1 MAAVQ
6 PRTRPRLNIAIANS
20 RPKPAATTTSK
31 FDNAENSHAAAGLIV
46 AAPPLSVFLTN
57 VRLLD
62 LDLLPDWPGITISTF
77 STTGVQG
84 QKRRV
89 QCVEWVLFKLFEI
102 WDPEET
108 RSVSTLVSRKGKLHV
123 GYRWL
128 TKKQKLSSLFPPHD
142 QIQSINLRTAL
153 LRALDAVKKNGFLGR
168 DSVIRKTM
176 LDDCKGERLEEVL
189 SYFSTAV
196 LKRVTGEGMT
206 AAGQHSPI
214 AVKLALENRG
224 YDGDNTELQAMNL
237 AHRDSLSRFL
247 EDKDK
252 LRSKYRDFAEL
263 LSIKERGLARRMEA
277 IQAKEVNDKQDTLS
291 NNAKEEMRRLV
302 RNNWSG
308 NEDWMETLLKGDC
321 HATKESGLLGM
332 PFDRVWR
339 RVQQD
344 RLAEI
349 EDDSR
354 GLLEQLDCRVKLQ
367 KERLARWTAFRS
379 SSFDQTA
386 EAPVSPS
393 KRRDP
398 AEIPNR
404 GIDFQFSGHHG
415 LQVGATSQALGT
427 SHWEWKSKD
436 SQSYDQLLSALTD
449 DLAHIK
455 KVDST
460 ALKFLGQKKAR
471 DSLGAGFADSGG
483 NVSEMSDLE
492 DEPYEAVMTDTP
504 VRTNRVKLDSLR
516 RHVVKPRMSVSEI
529 FIQSTSTQSSSSSS
543 SSDEQPIPRQEEF
556 LIHPTDE
563 LEEHEPALSPTQD
576 MADDILEAMD
586 HASPSPILHPKPRP
600 ALSLAQRTRLS
611 MVGNQSPLLNE
622 EGAELPLRPRVSR
635 NEAEAISPPEPGPVK
650 ADLEGMDL
658 ASRTRLSMAGFE
670 QAQKKAQL
678 KRRESLRRNKAL
690 PRKEDIGLAKLN
702 EEERR
707 ENGSTLDHEALTQE
721 LIMEEDMEAVFKSR
735 PKMRTSPLGSPAKG
749 W

>member
-20 RPKPAATTTSK
+20 RPKPAATTTSNH
-31 FDNAENSHAAAGLIV
+31 DNAEDSHAAAGFL
-46 AAPPLSVFLTN
+46 AAPPPLSVFLTN
-57 VRLLD
+57 LRLLD
-62 LDLLPDWPGITISTF
+62 LDLLPDWPDITISTF

-108 RSVSTLVSRKGKLHV
+108 RS
-123 GYRWL
+123 
-128 TKKQKLSSLFPPHD
+128 KLSSLFPPHD
-142 QIQSINLRTAL
+142 QIQSINLRAAL

-196 LKRVTGEGMT
+196 LKQVTEESMA
-206 AAGQHSPI
+206 AAGQHYPI
-214 AVKLALENRG
+214 VVKLALENRG

-237 AHRDSLSRFL
+237 AHRASLSRFL
-247 EDKDK
+247 EDKDG

-277 IQAKEVNDKQDTLS
+277 IRAKEANDTQDTLS

-349 EDDSR
+349 EDDPR
-354 GLLEQLDCRVKLQ
+354 GLLGQLDYRVKLQ

-379 SSFDQTA
+379 SSFGQTA

-393 KRRDP
+393 KRQDP
-398 AEIPNR
+398 AKIPNR

-415 LQVGATSQALGT
+415 LHVGATSQALGT
-427 SHWEWKSKD
+427 SQWEWKSKD
-436 SQSYDQLLSALTD
+436 SKSYDQLLSALTN
-449 DLAHIK
+449 DLTRIK

-460 ALKFLGQKKAR
+460 AQKFFGQKNSHLGTSE
-471 DSLGAGFADSGG
+471 DSLGAGFVDSRG
-483 NVSEMSDLE
+483 NVSEMSDLK
-492 DEPYEAVMTDTP
+492 DEPYETVMTDVP
-504 VRTNRVKLDSLR
+504 VRTNRAKLDSLR
-516 RHVVKPRMSVSEI
+516 RHVVKPQMSVSEI
-529 FIQSTSTQSSSSSS
+529 FIQSTSIQSSSSSS
-543 SSDEQPIPRQEEF
+543 PSNEQPVSRQEEF
-556 LIHPTDE
+556 PIHPTDE
-563 LEEHEPALSPTQD
+563 LEELEPVPSPTQD

-586 HASPSPILHPKPRP
+586 HASPSPILHPKPRS

-611 MVGNQSPLLNE
+611 MAGNQSPFLNE
-622 EGAELPLRPRVSR
+622 DGAELSLRPRFSR
-635 NEAEAISPPEPGPVK
+635 NEAGAISPSESGSVK

-690 PRKEDIGLAKLN
+690 PRKEEIGLAKLD
-702 EEERR
+702 EEGVGEDESR
-707 ENGSTLDHEALTQE
+707 LDHEALTQE

>member
-6 PRTRPRLNIAIANS
+6 PRMRPRLNIAIANS
-20 RPKPAATTTSK
+20 RPKPAAITTSNH
-31 FDNAENSHAAAGLIV
+31 DNAENSHAAAGFL
-46 AAPPLSVFLTN
+46 ATPPPLSVFLTN
-57 VRLLD
+57 LRLLN
-62 LDLLPDWPGITISTF
+62 LDLLPDWPDITISTF

-89 QCVEWVLFKLFEI
+89 QCVEWVLVKLFEI

-108 RSVSTLVSRKGKLHV
+108 RS
-123 GYRWL
+123 
-128 TKKQKLSSLFPPHD
+128 KLSSLFPPHD
-142 QIQSINLRTAL
+142 QIQSINLRAAL

-196 LKRVTGEGMT
+196 LKRVTEEGMT
-206 AAGQHSPI
+206 AASQHSPI

-237 AHRDSLSRFL
+237 AHRASLSRFL

-263 LSIKERGLARRMEA
+263 LSIKEQGLTRRMEA
-277 IQAKEVNDKQDTLS
+277 IRAKGVDGEQETLS

-349 EDDSR
+349 EDDPR
-354 GLLEQLDCRVKLQ
+354 GLLEQLDYRVKLQ

-379 SSFDQTA
+379 SSLGQTA

-398 AEIPNR
+398 AKIPNR
-404 GIDFQFSGHHG
+404 GIDFQFSVHHS
-415 LQVGATSQALGT
+415 LQIGATSQALGPRQL
-427 SHWEWKSKD
+427 EWKSKD
-436 SQSYDQLLSALTD
+436 SPSYDQLLSALTD
-449 DLAHIK
+449 DLVRIK

-460 ALKFLGQKKAR
+460 ALKFLGQKTPHLGTSE
-471 DSLGAGFADSGG
+471 DFVGAGFADSGG
-483 NVSEMSDLE
+483 NVSEMSNLE
-492 DEPYEAVMTDTP
+492 DEPYKTVMDDVP
-504 VRTNRVKLDSLR
+504 VRTNRAKLDSLR
-516 RHVVKPRMSVSEI
+516 RHVVKPQLSVSEI
-529 FIQSTSTQSSSSSS
+529 FVQSTSTQSSSSSS
-543 SSDEQPIPRQEEF
+543 PSDKQPVSRQEEF

-563 LEEHEPALSPTQD
+563 LEELEPVSSPTQD
-576 MADDILEAMD
+576 VADDILEAID
-586 HASPSPILHPKPRP
+586 HASPSPILYSKPRP
-600 ALSLAQRTRLS
+600 VLSLAQRTRLS
-611 MVGNQSPLLNE
+611 MAGNQFPFLDE
-622 EGAELPLRPRVSR
+622 ERAELPLRPRVSQ
-635 NEAEAISPPEPGPVK
+635 NETGAIPSSESGSVK

-690 PRKEDIGLAKLN
+690 PRKEDIGLVKLD
-702 EEERR
+702 EKWGKEDD
-707 ENGSTLDHEALTQE
+707 STLDHEALTQE

>member
-20 RPKPAATTTSK
+20 RPKPAATTTSNH
-31 FDNAENSHAAAGLIV
+31 DNAENSHATAGFL
-46 AAPPLSVFLTN
+46 APAPPLSVFLTN
-57 VRLLD
+57 LRLLN
-62 LDLLPDWPGITISTF
+62 LDLLPDWPDITISTF

-89 QCVEWVLFKLFEI
+89 QCVEWVLVKLFEM

-108 RSVSTLVSRKGKLHV
+108 RT
-123 GYRWL
+123 
-128 TKKQKLSSLFPPHD
+128 KLSSLFPPHD
-142 QIQSINLRTAL
+142 QIQSINLRAAL

-196 LKRVTGEGMT
+196 LKRVTEEGVT
-206 AAGQHSPI
+206 ASGQHSPI

-237 AHRDSLSRFL
+237 AHRASLSRLL
-247 EDKDK
+247 EDKNK
-252 LRSKYRDFAEL
+252 LRYKYRDFAEL
-263 LSIKERGLARRMEA
+263 LNIKERGLARRMEA
-277 IQAKEVNDKQDTLS
+277 IQVKEVNGKQDTLS

-308 NEDWMETLLKGDC
+308 NGDWMETLLKGDC
-321 HATKESGLLGM
+321 HATKESGLLSM

-339 RVQQD
+339 RVRQD

-354 GLLEQLDCRVKLQ
+354 GLLEQLDYRVKLQ

-379 SSFDQTA
+379 SSFGQTA

-398 AEIPNR
+398 AKIPNR

-415 LQVGATSQALGT
+415 LQVGTTSQALGT
-427 SHWEWKSKD
+427 SQWEWKSKD
-436 SQSYDQLLSALTD
+436 SQSYDQLLSALKD
-449 DLAHIK
+449 DLARIK
-455 KVDST
+455 KVDSS
-460 ALKFLGQKKAR
+460 ALKFLSQKNSHLGTSEDFA
-471 DSLGAGFADSGG
+471 GAGFADSGG

-492 DEPYEAVMTDTP
+492 DEPYKTVIDDVP
-504 VRTNRVKLDSLR
+504 VRTNRAKLDSLR
-516 RHVVKPRMSVSEI
+516 RHVVKPQISVSEL
-529 FIQSTSTQSSSSSS
+529 FIQSTSTQTLSSSSP
-543 SSDEQPIPRQEEF
+543 SDEQPVPRQEEL
-556 LIHPTDE
+556 LIHPRDE
-563 LEEHEPALSPTQD
+563 LEDLEPIPSPTQD

-586 HASPSPILHPKPRP
+586 HASPSSILHSKPRP

-611 MVGNQSPLLNE
+611 MAGNQSPLLNE
-622 EGAELPLRPRVSR
+622 EGTELPFRPRVSP
-635 NEAEAISPPEPGPVK
+635 NEAEAISPSESGSVK

-690 PRKEDIGLAKLN
+690 PRKEEIDLAKLD
-702 EEERR
+702 EEGGR
-707 ENGSTLDHEALTQE
+707 EDDSRLDHEALTQE

>member
-6 PRTRPRLNIAIANS
+6 PRTRPRLNIAITNS
-20 RPKPAATTTSK
+20 RPKPAATTTSNHN
-31 FDNAENSHAAAGLIV
+31 NAENSHADTGFLAP
-46 AAPPLSVFLTN
+46 APPLSVFLTN
-57 VRLLD
+57 LRLLN
-62 LDLLPDWPGITISTF
+62 LDLLPDWPDITISTF

-89 QCVEWVLFKLFEI
+89 QCVEWVLVKLFEM
-102 WDPEET
+102 WDLEET
-108 RSVSTLVSRKGKLHV
+108 RS
-123 GYRWL
+123 
-128 TKKQKLSSLFPPHD
+128 KLSSLFPPHD
-142 QIQSINLRTAL
+142 QIQSINLRAAL

-176 LDDCKGERLEEVL
+176 LDDCKGDRLEEVL

-196 LKRVTGEGMT
+196 LKRVTEEGVT

-224 YDGDNTELQAMNL
+224 FDGDNTELQAMNL
-237 AHRDSLSRFL
+237 AHRASLSRLL

-277 IQAKEVNDKQDTLS
+277 IRVKEVNGKQDMLS

-321 HATKESGLLGM
+321 HATKESDLLGM

-354 GLLEQLDCRVKLQ
+354 GLLEQLDYRVKLQ

-379 SSFDQTA
+379 SSFGQTA

-398 AEIPNR
+398 AKIPNR

-415 LQVGATSQALGT
+415 LQVGTASQAFGI
-427 SHWEWKSKD
+427 SQWEWKSKD
-436 SQSYDQLLSALTD
+436 SQSYDQLLSALKG
-449 DLAHIK
+449 DLARIK
-455 KVDST
+455 KVDSS
-460 ALKFLGQKKAR
+460 ALKFLGQQNSHLGTSEDFA
-471 DSLGAGFADSGG
+471 GAGFADSRR
-483 NVSEMSDLE
+483 NVSELSDLE
-492 DEPYEAVMTDTP
+492 DEPPYNTVVDDVP
-504 VRTNRVKLDSLR
+504 VPTNRAKLDSLR
-516 RHVVKPRMSVSEI
+516 RHVVKPKMSISEI
-529 FIQSTSTQSSSSSS
+529 FIQSTSKQSSSSSS
-543 SSDEQPIPRQEEF
+543 PSDEQPVPHQEGF

-563 LEEHEPALSPTQD
+563 LEELEPIPSPTQD

-586 HASPSPILHPKPRP
+586 HASPSLILHSKPRP

-611 MVGNQSPLLNE
+611 MAGNQSPFLNE

-635 NEAEAISPPEPGPVK
+635 NEAGAISPSESGSIK
-650 ADLEGMDL
+650 ADSEGMDL

-690 PRKEDIGLAKLN
+690 PRKEEIGLSKLD
-702 EEERR
+702 EKGGRGDESR
-707 ENGSTLDHEALTQE
+707 LDHEALTQE

>member
-20 RPKPAATTTSK
+20 RPKPAATTTSNH
-31 FDNAENSHAAAGLIV
+31 DNAESSHAAAGFLA

-57 VRLLD
+57 LRLLD

-89 QCVEWVLFKLFEI
+89 QCVEWVLVKLFEI

-108 RSVSTLVSRKGKLHV
+108 RS
-123 GYRWL
+123 
-128 TKKQKLSSLFPPHD
+128 KLSSLFPPHD
-142 QIQSINLRTAL
+142 QIQSINLRAAL
-153 LRALDAVKKNGFLGR
+153 SRALDAVKKNGFLGR

-206 AAGQHSPI
+206 AAGQNSPI

-237 AHRDSLSRFL
+237 AHRASLSRFL
-247 EDKDK
+247 EEKDK

-277 IQAKEVNDKQDTLS
+277 IQAKEVNGKQDTLS

-379 SSFDQTA
+379 SSFGQTA

-427 SHWEWKSKD
+427 SQWEWKSKD

-449 DLAHIK
+449 DLARIK

-460 ALKFLGQKKAR
+460 ALKFLGQKKAH

-492 DEPYEAVMTDTP
+492 DEPYEAMMTDVP

-543 SSDEQPIPRQEEF
+543 PSDEQPISRQEEF

-563 LEEHEPALSPTQD
+563 LEEHEPAPSPTQD

-586 HASPSPILHPKPRP
+586 HASPSPILHPRPRP

-611 MVGNQSPLLNE
+611 MAGNQSPFLNE
-622 EGAELPLRPRVSR
+622 EGAELPLRPWVSR
-635 NEAEAISPPEPGPVK
+635 NEAGAISPPEPGSVK
-650 ADLEGMDL
+650 ADVEGMDL

-678 KRRESLRRNKAL
+678 KRRESLRRSKAL
-690 PRKEDIGLAKLN
+690 PRKEEIGLAKLN
-702 EEERR
+702 EGEREDDYR
-707 ENGSTLDHEALTQE
+707 LDHEALTQE